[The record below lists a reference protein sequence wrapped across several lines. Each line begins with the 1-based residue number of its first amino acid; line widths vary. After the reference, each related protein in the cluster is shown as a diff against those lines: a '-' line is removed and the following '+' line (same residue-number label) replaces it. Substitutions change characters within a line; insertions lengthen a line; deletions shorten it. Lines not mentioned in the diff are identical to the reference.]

1 MISKKTVLGVY
12 SDSTLNNLELSL
24 IETDG
29 VDLFGTPVSLLRPYP
44 SDLKNDIYNLILKG
58 DFSDTLKLKELSE
71 RLTLFHIEVIKEF
84 ILIHKRNHPQI
95 DLIGY
100 SGHTVYQNPDEK
112 INITLGNSQTIA
124 NQFKIA
130 VVSRFLHSDLIAG
143 GKGGPLFA
151 SFYDA
156 MTRNMQKP
164 VGILSI
170 GGILN
175 MTAIGPYGNMESF
188 DCSIGTVLLDHW
200 IYKKTGQE
208 MDYNGKYA
216 KFGTIDKA
224 LLNRLLKEKYLLKQP
239 PKTIRRESF
248 MEYYKH
254 VEGSSIE
261 NGAATLTAFIAHSFK
276 NAIHF
281 LKTKPTHWILTGG
294 GIYNPTLVQ
303 MIKKV
308 FFEPCETALD
318 LNWQND
324 TLNAQGYAFLS
335 VRSLTGLPITFPTT
349 SGVKE
354 AITGGHLFMPENLE

>member
-24 IETDG
+24 IQTDG
-29 VDLFGTPVSLLRPYP
+29 VDLFETPVSLLRPYP
-44 SDLKNDIYNLILKG
+44 SDLKNDIYNLMLKG
-58 DFSDTLKLKELSE
+58 DFSDVNQLNSLSD
-71 RLTLFHIEVIKEF
+71 RLTHFHTEVIEEF
-84 ILIHKRNHPQI
+84 INIHKRAYPQI

-100 SGHTVYQNPDEK
+100 SGHTVYQNPSEK
-112 INITLGNSQTIA
+112 TNITLGDSQKIA
-124 NQFKIA
+124 THFKIA
-130 VVSRFLHSDLIAG
+130 VVSRFLQSDLMAG
-143 GKGGPLFA
+143 GRGGPLFA

-156 MTRNMQKP
+156 MTRNINKP

-170 GGILN
+170 GGILT
-175 MTAIGPYGNMESF
+175 MTSIGPYGDMEAF

-200 IYKKTGQE
+200 IFKKTGAE

-261 NGAATLTAFIAHSFK
+261 TGAATLTAFIAHSFK
-276 NAIHF
+276 NSIQY

-303 MIKKV
+303 MIKSI
-308 FFEPCETALD
+308 FTEPIATAPD
-318 LNWQND
+318 LGWQND
-324 TLNAQGYAFLS
+324 TLNAQGYAFLA
-335 VRSLTGLPITFPTT
+335 VRSLIGLPITFPST
-349 SGVKE
+349 SGACE
-354 AITGGHLFMPENLE
+354 AVSGGHLFMPENID